1 MFLPETKHSIGVTMN
16 ELIFTKLWLHLVQPA
31 QHDLQS
37 FLELAWVQQRIL
49 QRLLS
54 AQKTF
59 SINYSLQLH
68 HANNCN
74 NICFLLHL
82 VNGVP

>member
-37 FLELAWVQQRIL
+37 FLELA
-49 QRLLS
+49 
-54 AQKTF
+54 
-59 SINYSLQLH
+59 
-68 HANNCN
+68 
-74 NICFLLHL
+74 
-82 VNGVP
+82 